1 MPYLDLFW
9 ASWLQIERVGRF
21 LCNECNVLVE
31 LNLGCNGL
39 TEVTRNFAVTYQA
52 VYATLLTIEWLHDH
66 TSLYTM
72 VFSDVVWMNKAAFG
86 PRFVRPNFCP
96 RSESY
101 SLSHGILELHGVRP
115 SLRVRINRST
125 IGTKAVVQL
134 YDLLDVTN
142 MAGRTLSQEPPLK
155 RVRKGTKSCT
165 ECKSYLMSRQLLS
178 KTIFNAEC

>member
-72 VFSDVVWMNKAAFG
+72 VFSDDSLDEQGRFRAKIRSAEFLSALRILQSV
-86 PRFVRPNFCP
+86 PRNP
-96 RSESY
+96 
-101 SLSHGILELHGVRP
+101 
-115 SLRVRINRST
+115 
-125 IGTKAVVQL
+125 
-134 YDLLDVTN
+134 
-142 MAGRTLSQEPPLK
+142 
-155 RVRKGTKSCT
+155 
-165 ECKSYLMSRQLLS
+165 
-178 KTIFNAEC
+178 